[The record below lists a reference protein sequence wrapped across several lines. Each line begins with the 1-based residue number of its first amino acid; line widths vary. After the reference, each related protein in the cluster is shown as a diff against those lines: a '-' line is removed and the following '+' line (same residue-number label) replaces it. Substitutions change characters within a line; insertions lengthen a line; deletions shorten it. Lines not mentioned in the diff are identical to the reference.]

1 MSALYRVLL
10 VEKQQQMIHVYKNM
24 IPWEESGFQIT
35 SVADSESDALALYGE
50 YKYDVIF
57 TALDLQ
63 GGNGVSLIKKLRHL
77 GPECIVAVISAHE
90 DYDSVREAFVVGA
103 YDYLLKS
110 RLRYSTLTALLDRIR
125 EDLAKKEATSL
136 QESWEEMLEKI
147 GQLPY
152 YD

>member
-24 IPWEESGFQIT
+24 IPWEESGFQIA

-77 GPECIVAVISAHE
+77 GPECIVVVIS
-90 DYDSVREAFVVGA
+90 G
-103 YDYLLKS
+103 
-110 RLRYSTLTALLDRIR
+110 RIWR
-125 EDLAKKEATSL
+125 RKRRPVCRRAGKRCWKR
-136 QESWEEMLEKI
+136 SWA
-147 GQLPY
+147 
-152 YD
+152 